1 MSISRQN
8 LSIVIVTF
16 KSEDVIHQC
25 IQSIDSEI
33 DIIVVENSDNEKF
46 QKELE
51 EKYSNVKCYI
61 SKKNLGMGAG
71 NNLGFSY
78 AKTDYVLL
86 LNPDVIFEKS
96 MIDKIILGAKKII
109 SFTILSPQSSNIDYP
124 NYKLIEGNKNA
135 IKSDE
140 PFKVKS
146 VDGFAMLF
154 DKKKIEKLI
163 DIKNPNLF
171 DENFFMYL
179 ENDDLCKRVRD
190 MNENIYV
197 VPDAKINHFGGKAV
211 NSKYQEE
218 IEYSRNWHW
227 IWSKFYFN
235 KKHYGYLIALTQ
247 GLPSFFSA
255 ILKVIFYFITNKKNK
270 KKIYFYRAS
279 GFLNA
284 LLGKPSWYSP
294 KI

>member
-1 MSISRQN
+1 
-8 LSIVIVTF
+8 
-16 KSEDVIHQC
+16 
-25 IQSIDSEI
+25 
-33 DIIVVENSDNEKF
+33 
-46 QKELE
+46 
-51 EKYSNVKCYI
+51 
-61 SKKNLGMGAG
+61 MGAG
-71 NNLGFSY
+71 NNLGFLY

-109 SFTILSPQSSNIDYP
+109 SFAILSPKSSNIDYP
-124 NYKLIEGNKNA
+124 NYKLIENNKDT

-154 DKKKIEKLI
+154 DKKKIKKLI
-163 DIKNPNLF
+163 DTKNSNLF

-190 MNENIYV
+190 INENIYV

-235 KKHYGYLIALTQ
+235 KKHYGYFTALAQ

-255 ILKVIFYFITNKKNK
+255 ILKIIFYFITNKKNK
-270 KKIYFYRAS
+270 KKIYFCRAS

-284 LLGKPSWYSP
+284 LLGKPSWYRP